1 MNNKTLKYICSGLI
15 GIATLVSC
23 DDYLDTT
30 NERETPAYNELTSYD
45 ALKATTANLYATPW
59 YYFHKRRFVQLGDA
73 RANNFYIS
81 EPASNDNNAQGT
93 FNEVTENTSLTHAW
107 GSLYNVVTQAAY
119 LIDDYAPYCV
129 NRQVCTQDQANLC
142 IAEAR
147 FMRSL
152 AYWYLATY
160 WHDVPIVE
168 NATEVSTLA
177 FANRFEDVMLYAISE
192 AEFAA
197 KNLPT
202 KPYQT
207 GRVTKQTAE
216 ALLSRLYNTMG
227 AFAKGDHISTEFKT
241 KILDLYYADD
251 EYYASESSLS
261 RFFYKKAIDASKSV
275 INDAADGGYGM
286 MEDYE
291 QIFRV
296 QNNNCKE
303 VLFALQ
309 FVPGSTTYG
318 LCNDNQGQFCYD
330 NCLDNR
336 YGQSYST
343 WASYDFGYVAKRRG
357 GLNRT
362 RANIMPAGMTYNYLY
377 HEYDTCKVKGSV
389 WTVSEK
395 QSYLPIKKQVVGGP
409 MATDNVAN
417 NQNSGFDTPMIRMSE
432 IYLNLTEA
440 QMGYQGIEETSDPE
454 ILEGINLVRRR
465 AYKYEIEHGCY
476 QGDYETINLDT
487 LLQERRME
495 FFMEGLNW
503 SDIVRRSFMGKK
515 DLQHMLD
522 YCNNK
527 LIDVEG
533 DSIMGCHRMYKY
545 AYTMDSDVNKVGNV
559 KLSTS
564 NGSNV
569 IIRQSRQCV
578 HSISDGSY
586 CHGNAVGEGDN
597 LWSMVYPPAE
607 TNKDRNLL
615 KAPVAFDFTK
625 ILNNIKYYHE

>member
-1 MNNKTLKYICSGLI
+1 MNNQIIKYICCGLI
-15 GIATLVSC
+15 GIATLASC
-23 DDYLDTT
+23 DGYLDTT
-30 NERETPAYNELTSYD
+30 NEREMPAYNELTSYD

-93 FNEVTENTSLTHAW
+93 FNEITENTSLTHAW
-107 GSLYNVVTQAAY
+107 GSLYNVITQAAY
-119 LIDDYAPYCV
+119 IIDDYAPYCV
-129 NRQVCTQDQANLC
+129 NHQVCTQEQANLC

-177 FANRFEDVMLYAISE
+177 YANRFEDVMLYAISE

-197 KNLPT
+197 KYLPT

-241 KILDLYYADD
+241 QVLDLYYADD
-251 EYYASESSLS
+251 AYYVSESSLS
-261 RFFYKKAIDASKSV
+261 RFFYKKAIDASRSV

-336 YGQSYST
+336 YGQAYST
-343 WASYDFGYVAKRRG
+343 WASYDFGYVAQHRG
-357 GLNRT
+357 GLSRT

-432 IYLNLTEA
+432 VYLNLTEA
-440 QMGYQGIEETSDPE
+440 QMGYLGIEETSDPE

-465 AYKYEIEHGCY
+465 AYKYEIEQGRY
-476 QGDYETINLDT
+476 QGDYETINLDS

-503 SDIVRRSFMGKK
+503 GDIVRRSFMGKK

-545 AYTMDSDVNKVGNV
+545 AYTMDSDVNKVGSV
-559 KLSTS
+559 KLSTN

-569 IIRQSRQCV
+569 IIRQSRKCV

-586 CHGNAVGEGDN
+586 CHSDAVGEGDN

-607 TNKDRNLL
+607 TNKDCNLR